1 MLNYAEKEDIL
12 RDFEKLISFYN
23 AKSLRDYGGIFDDM
37 DGLLTLFLIELI
49 EHERCISKRY
59 VAVALRNEYIR
70 ISKKFLC
77 HKIRRCE
84 FWDFCVS
91 DCGISQS
98 VENKMLV
105 RDALKS
111 LTAEESKVVKLR
123 YCFGFS
129 CSEIADFK
137 GVSRQSVSQTQKRA
151 IDKIKALL

>member
-1 MLNYAEKEDIL
+1 MLNYAEKDEIL

-77 HKIRRCE
+77 HKTRRCE

-91 DCGISQS
+91 D
-98 VENKMLV
+98 
-105 RDALKS
+105 
-111 LTAEESKVVKLR
+111 
-123 YCFGFS
+123 
-129 CSEIADFK
+129 
-137 GVSRQSVSQTQKRA
+137 
-151 IDKIKALL
+151 